1 MTGQIDPLRDYSNQA
16 AVPDFQNYFDR
27 WRSSSAEVRTA
38 KLCFLD
44 VPYGMGWRQTCDIF
58 PASAANA
65 PVLVFIHGGW
75 WHFLDKSDHSFVAE
89 PFLKNGA
96 SVVLLNYPLAPMV
109 AIEDIVESVRKGV
122 AWVRENIARFG
133 GDPTRITVCGHSA
146 GGHLTALIAQED
158 TNSERSVHKIV
169 QACVSIS
176 GVYDLNPILAT
187 PHNKSIR
194 MLQATAESATAMTK
208 VNTIQCNMTIAIGE
222 KETPGFRWQHNAFEE
237 RCDWA
242 GKSLTAIVCDGD
254 NHFSVVDGLS
264 RCDSVLF
271 QKTWASMVA
280 AEPGRG
286 ASSRAPL
293 CTIT

>member
-27 WRSSSAEVRTA
+27 WRRSSAEVRTA

-58 PASAANA
+58 PAAAANA

-122 AWVRENIARFG
+122 AWVRDNIARFG

-146 GGHLTALIAQED
+146 GGHLTAMIAQED
-158 TNSERSVHKIV
+158 ANPERSVHKIV

-194 MLQATAESATAMTK
+194 MLQATAEAATAITK
-208 VNTIQCNMTIAIGE
+208 INTIQCRMTIAVGE

-242 GKSLTAIVCDGD
+242 GKSLTAMVCDGD
-254 NHFSVVDGLS
+254 NHFSVVDELS
-264 RCDSVLF
+264 RCGSVLF
-271 QKTWASMVA
+271 RRTWASMVG

-286 ASSRAPL
+286 ASSRASL
-293 CTIT
+293 CTII